1 MRLTIVTEDNIVGI
15 DNVWCQVDCSE
26 LVEKNIRALQWY
38 GDFEVTESFNMENAQ
53 INSLDEFKGLIDK
66 WEQSKKEQELL
77 IAQQQKEAEE
87 QKIALEESLKSQIL
101 ALNPNAKFPTDA
113 DANSDGVATIEEL
126 RAYLG
131 YLNQKALVAKFEM
144 NDN

>member
-1 MRLTIVTEDNIVGI
+1 MRLTIVTEDNVVGI

-38 GDFEVTESFNMENAQ
+38 GDFGVTESFNMENSQ
-53 INSLDEFKGLIDK
+53 INSLDDFKGLIDK

-87 QKIALEESLKSQIL
+87 KKLVLEENLKSQIL
-101 ALNPNAKFPTDA
+101 ALNPTAKFPTDA

-126 RAYLG
+126 QAYLG
-131 YLNQKALVAKFEM
+131 YLNQKALIAKFEG
-144 NDN
+144 

>member
-1 MRLTIVTEDNIVGI
+1 MRLTIVTEDNVVGI

-38 GDFEVTESFNMENAQ
+38 GDFGVTESFNMENAQ
-53 INSLDEFKGLIDK
+53 IDSLDEFKGLIDK
-66 WEQSKKEQELL
+66 CEQSKKEQELL

-101 ALNPNAKFPTDA
+101 ALNPAAKFPTDA

-126 RAYLG
+126 QAYLG
-131 YLNQKALVAKFEM
+131 YLNQKALIAKFEG
-144 NDN
+144 

>member
-1 MRLTIVTEDNIVGI
+1 MRLTIVTEDNVVGI

-26 LVEKNIRALQWY
+26 LISKDIRALQWY
-38 GDFEVTESFNMENAQ
+38 GDFGVTESFGMENAQ

-87 QKIALEESLKSQIL
+87 QKLALEESLKSQIL
-101 ALNPNAKFPTDA
+101 ALNPTAKFPTDA
-113 DANSDGVATIEEL
+113 DSNSDGVATIGEL
-126 RAYLG
+126 QAYLD
-131 YLNQKALVAKFEM
+131 YLKQKALVEKFEG
-144 NDN
+144 

>member
-1 MRLTIVTEDNIVGI
+1 MRLTIVTEDNVVGI
-15 DNVWCQVDCSE
+15 DNVWYQVDCSE

-38 GDFEVTESFNMENAQ
+38 GDFGVTESFNMENAQ

-101 ALNPNAKFPTDA
+101 ALNPTAKFPTDV

-131 YLNQKALVAKFEM
+131 YLNQKALIAKFEG
-144 NDN
+144 